1 MKKKMTFIQSLKEM
15 DVEFN
20 VPSAN
25 GGEDEYQGEPGEMN
39 QSELDDKQVEVSSVV
54 TMDSDFFSHLL
65 QSASEMDED
74 ELATIAAEMI
84 EKAKTKKVLT
94 MDDFDEGG
102 DDIEDTMDDGIE
114 DTMDDDMDDEM
125 LDQTQ
130 TPGKV
135 DPNEMRPEEECEMSG
150 Y

>member
-1 MKKKMTFIQSLKEM
+1 MTFIQSLKEM

-25 GGEDEYQGEPGEMN
+25 GDEDEYQGEPGEMN
-39 QSELDDKQVEVSSVV
+39 QSEPDNKQVEVSSVV

-94 MDDFDEGG
+94 MNDFDEGDDDM
-102 DDIEDTMDDGIE
+102 DDIEDTMDDG
-114 DTMDDDMDDEM
+114 MDDEM

-130 TPGKV
+130 TPGQIDKAII
-135 DPNEMRPEEECEMSG
+135 DPEEECEMSG